1 MENTMKK
8 NPITEGVIW
17 KQMLLFCIPIMVGTL
32 FQQLYNIVDVIVVG
46 RFVSTKALAC
56 VGGSSGMMINL
67 FVGFFTGMTSGVT
80 VIVARYF
87 GAADWWHLNE
97 GIHTSVAIAIIGGV
111 LFGVLGVAFAPL
123 LLQFLGTPNELM
135 NGSLLYLRIY
145 FIGILFTFLFNT
157 GSAILRAL
165 GDAKQPLYYLMICC
179 FVNIVL
185 DVLLVVVFHL
195 GIAGVAI
202 ATVTAQAVSSYMV
215 LHALQHLNVEF
226 RVKWKQIKFHKQ
238 LFFEIIRIGLPAGI
252 QSVMNSLSGMIM
264 TSAVNSLETI
274 AVAGNTAYA
283 KLDGIYWMVSNAFS
297 VSIATFVA
305 QNLGAKKFDRVKQS
319 IVSCMILDFVLSSG
333 LSVFFFSTSQFL
345 LHLFTNDSFVI
356 DQALQVMKAIAPY
369 YWIVPI
375 YEVLASS
382 LRGMNDVFVCMIINI
397 IGLCGVRAAWIFF
410 LIKHPSS
417 IYQIIISCPVSWIF
431 TAICTTLYFIYNF
444 PRLMKKLRI

>member
-1 MENTMKK
+1 
-8 NPITEGVIW
+8 
-17 KQMLLFCIPIMVGTL
+17 
-32 FQQLYNIVDVIVVG
+32 
-46 RFVSTKALAC
+46 
-56 VGGSSGMMINL
+56 
-67 FVGFFTGMTSGVT
+67 
-80 VIVARYF
+80 
-87 GAADWWHLNE
+87 
-97 GIHTSVAIAIIGGV
+97 
-111 LFGVLGVAFAPL
+111 
-123 LLQFLGTPNELM
+123 M

-202 ATVTAQAVSSYMV
+202 ATVTAQAVSSCMV

-264 TSAVNSLETI
+264 TSAVNSLGTI

-410 LIKHPSS
+410 LIKHPSN

>member
-17 KQMLLFCIPIMVGTL
+17 KQMLLFCIPIMAGTL

-87 GAADWWHLNE
+87 GAADWRHLNE

-202 ATVTAQAVSSYMV
+202 ATVTAQAVSSCMV

-264 TSAVNSLETI
+264 TSAVNSLGTI

-410 LIKHPSS
+410 LIKHPSN

-431 TAICTTLYFIYNF
+431 TAVCTTLYFIYNF

>member
-17 KQMLLFCIPIMVGTL
+17 KQMLLFCIPIMAGTL

-87 GAADWWHLNE
+87 GAADWRHLNE

-111 LFGVLGVAFAPL
+111 LFGVLGVTFAPL

-145 FIGILFTFLFNT
+145 FTGILFTFLFNT

-202 ATVTAQAVSSYMV
+202 ATVTAQAVSSCMV

-264 TSAVNSLETI
+264 TSAVNSLGTI

-333 LSVFFFSTSQFL
+333 LSVFFFATSQFL

-369 YWIVPI
+369 YWIVSI

-410 LIKHPSS
+410 LIKHPSN

>member
-17 KQMLLFCIPIMVGTL
+17 KQMLLFCIPIMAGTL

-87 GAADWWHLNE
+87 GAADWRHLNE

-202 ATVTAQAVSSYMV
+202 ATVTAQAVSSCMV

-226 RVKWKQIKFHKQ
+226 RVKLKQIKFHKQ

-264 TSAVNSLETI
+264 TSAVNSLGTI
-274 AVAGNTAYA
+274 AIAGNTAYA

-345 LHLFTNDSFVI
+345 LHLFTNDSLVI

-431 TAICTTLYFIYNF
+431 TAVCTTLYFIYNF

>member
-97 GIHTSVAIAIIGGV
+97 GIHTSIAIAIIGGV

-135 NGSLLYLRIY
+135 NSSLLYLHIY

-165 GDAKQPLYYLMICC
+165 GDSKQPLYYLMICC

-264 TSAVNSLETI
+264 TSAVNSLGTI

>member
-17 KQMLLFCIPIMVGTL
+17 KQMLLFCIPIMAGPL

-87 GAADWWHLNE
+87 GAADWRHLSE

-123 LLQFLGTPNELM
+123 LLQFLETPNELM

-202 ATVTAQAVSSYMV
+202 ATVTAQAVSSCMV
-215 LHALQHLNVEF
+215 LRALQHLNVEF

-264 TSAVNSLETI
+264 TSAVNSLGTI

-283 KLDGIYWMVSNAFS
+283 KLDGIYWMVSNAFL

-410 LIKHPSS
+410 LIKHPSN

-431 TAICTTLYFIYNF
+431 TAVCTTLYFIYNF
-444 PRLMKKLRI
+444 PRLMKIN

>member
-87 GAADWWHLNE
+87 GAADWRHLSE

-165 GDAKQPLYYLMICC
+165 GDSKQPLYYLMICC

-202 ATVTAQAVSSYMV
+202 ATVTAQAVSSCMV
-215 LHALQHLNVEF
+215 LHALQPLNVEF

-264 TSAVNSLETI
+264 TSAVNSLGTI